1 MDQTFGCRFGSRRR
15 RGQVDAGAALLKD
28 IVGARAREAPVEGAA
43 TVESYGCAV
52 LAERQLGEKFPWGTL
67 GVNILGSFVIGL
79 ADMVVASG
87 GGRHLV
93 MAGLCGG
100 FTTFSAFGLQTLN
113 LLHQGHTARA
123 AAYVAASVA
132 ACLVSVWLGH
142 LAGFALGRGWL

>member
-1 MDQTFGCRFGSRRR
+1 MRASRTGSRTSSRLPNIVPTSGCSFGSRRM

-43 TVESYGCAV
+43 TVESYLWVMLGSALGGVGRYGCAV

-113 LLHQGHTARA
+113 LL
-123 AAYVAASVA
+123 
-132 ACLVSVWLGH
+132 
-142 LAGFALGRGWL
+142 